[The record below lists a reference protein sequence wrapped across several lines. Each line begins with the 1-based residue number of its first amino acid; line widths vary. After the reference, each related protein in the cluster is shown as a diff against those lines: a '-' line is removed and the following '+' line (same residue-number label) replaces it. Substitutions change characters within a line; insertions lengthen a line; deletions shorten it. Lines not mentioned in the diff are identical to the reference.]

1 MDTATPIQ
9 SVFDLSRL
17 SEAGYERVVTA
28 TPTEL
33 AAIAAWEGVD
43 AVTDFEGRVTLKRLS
58 QNRFAYSATL
68 SADIVQSCVVT
79 LEPVKSHVS
88 RKFSRELHYSPARH
102 DDEVGTISL
111 APTEDDTPDEIHS
124 LKFDLAGPL
133 LEEFSLAVDP
143 YPRAPGVAFE
153 PPVDEPARQANPFAA
168 LKGLKRG

>member
-1 MDTATPIQ
+1 MDIAAPLQ

-17 SEAGYERVVTA
+17 SEAGYERTVTA
-28 TPTEL
+28 TAPEL
-33 AAIAAWEGVD
+33 DRIAAWEGVD
-43 AVTDFEGRVTLKRLS
+43 AVAGFEGQVTLKRLS

-68 SADIVQSCVVT
+68 SADVLQRCVVT
-79 LEPVKSHVS
+79 LEPMKSHIS
-88 RKFSRELHYSPARH
+88 RSFSRELHYSPVRH
-102 DDEVGTISL
+102 EDQIGTISV
-111 APTEDDTPDEIHS
+111 APAEDDTPDEIES

-153 PPVDEPARQANPFAA
+153 APAGEEVTPANPFAV